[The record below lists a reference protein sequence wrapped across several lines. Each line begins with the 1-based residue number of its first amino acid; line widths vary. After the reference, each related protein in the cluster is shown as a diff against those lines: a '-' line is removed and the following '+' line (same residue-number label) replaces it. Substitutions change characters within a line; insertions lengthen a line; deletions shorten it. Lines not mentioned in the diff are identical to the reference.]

1 MNVRI
6 ASCQYND
13 ATDQAANGHE
23 RRHSKH
29 RACEKCC
36 FVPPCELAESV
47 SRRWRT
53 SFDRLIVQIA
63 LNVGGEGGRSLVAA
77 IPVLLQRLHHD
88 PVELSAEQLT

>member
-29 RACEKCC
+29 RTCEKCC
-36 FVPPCELAESV
+36 FVPPRELAEAISG
-47 SRRWRT
+47 RRRA
-53 SFDRLIVQIA
+53 SLDRLVVQIP
-63 LNVGGEGGRSLVAA
+63 LYVGGEGRSGLVAS
-77 IPVLLQRLHHD
+77 IPVLLECLHHD
-88 PVELSAEQLT
+88 PVKLSAEQLT